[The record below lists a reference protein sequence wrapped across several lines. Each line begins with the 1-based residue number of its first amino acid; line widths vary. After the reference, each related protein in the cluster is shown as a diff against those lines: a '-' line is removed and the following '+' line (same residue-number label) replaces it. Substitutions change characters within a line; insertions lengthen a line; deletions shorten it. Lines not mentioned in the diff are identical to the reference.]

1 MLQNPTIQFAHPAY
15 QMQAAF
21 ERRDLPGKTF
31 QTWTLEET
39 LSRLGEAEVLVLS
52 GYWQNTFFDA
62 APNLAYVHVC
72 AAGYDRYDISA
83 FTERG
88 IRLANSSGVNVNAVG
103 DHAMAL
109 LLSLTR
115 QLHLARDQQLRREW
129 RGMVGDIGRR
139 EDELEGKTML
149 IYGLGAIGG
158 RLARLAQAFGLRVLG
173 IRRNTAKVPDGVE
186 ALHAPAAFLDLL
198 GEADVVALTCPLTDE
213 TRGLVGAEALAR
225 MKPTAYVI
233 NVARGPVVDEQAMV
247 AALEGGGIAGAGLD
261 VFDPEPLPETSKLWS
276 LENAIITPHSGG
288 ETRRYE
294 ENVIDILA
302 ENLARLSRGEKN
314 LINQIA

>member
-1 MLQNPTIQFAHPAY
+1 MFQNPIIQFAHPAY
-15 QMQAAF
+15 QLQAAF
-21 ERRDLPGKTF
+21 ERRDLPGKSF
-31 QTWTLEET
+31 QTWTPDET
-39 LSRLGEAEVLVLS
+39 LSRLGETQVLVLS
-52 GYWQNTFFDA
+52 GYWQDAFFDA

-72 AAGYDRYDISA
+72 SAGYDRYDPDA

-103 DHAMAL
+103 DHAMSL

-115 QLHLARDQQLRREW
+115 QLHLARDRQHRAEW
-129 RGMVGDIGRR
+129 RGMIGDIGTR

-149 IYGLGAIGG
+149 IYGFGAIGG
-158 RLARLAQAFGLRVLG
+158 RLARLAQAFGMRVLG

-186 ALHAPAAFLDLL
+186 ALYPPDAFLDLL

-213 TRGLVGAEALAR
+213 TRGLIGAEALAR

-233 NVARGPVVDEQAMV
+233 NVARGPVVDEQAIV
-247 AALEGGGIAGAGLD
+247 AALEGGSIAGVGLD
-261 VFDPEPLPETSKLWS
+261 VFDPEPLPESSKLWS
-276 LENAIITPHSGG
+276 LENAVITPHSGG

-294 ENVIDILA
+294 ENVIDIFA

-314 LINQIA
+314 LINQIV

>member
-1 MLQNPTIQFAHPAY
+1 
-15 QMQAAF
+15 
-21 ERRDLPGKTF
+21 
-31 QTWTLEET
+31 
-39 LSRLGEAEVLVLS
+39 
-52 GYWQNTFFDA
+52 
-62 APNLAYVHVC
+62 
-72 AAGYDRYDISA
+72 
-83 FTERG
+83 
-88 IRLANSSGVNVNAVG
+88 
-103 DHAMAL
+103 
-109 LLSLTR
+109 
-115 QLHLARDQQLRREW
+115 
-129 RGMVGDIGRR
+129 MVGDIGRR

-213 TRGLVGAEALAR
+213 TRGLVGAEALSR

-314 LINQIA
+314 LNNQIA

>member
-1 MLQNPTIQFAHPAY
+1 MENTVLQNPTIQFAHPAY

-62 APNLAYVHVC
+62 ATNLAYVHVC

-109 LLSLTR
+109 LLSLTC
-115 QLHLARDQQLRREW
+115 QLHLARDRHC
-129 RGMVGDIGRR
+129 GVNG
-139 EDELEGKTML
+139 
-149 IYGLGAIGG
+149 GAW
-158 RLARLAQAFGLRVLG
+158 
-173 IRRNTAKVPDGVE
+173 
-186 ALHAPAAFLDLL
+186 
-198 GEADVVALTCPLTDE
+198 
-213 TRGLVGAEALAR
+213 LV
-225 MKPTAYVI
+225 T
-233 NVARGPVVDEQAMV
+233 
-247 AALEGGGIAGAGLD
+247 
-261 VFDPEPLPETSKLWS
+261 
-276 LENAIITPHSGG
+276 SGG
-288 ETRRYE
+288 
-294 ENVIDILA
+294 
-302 ENLARLSRGEKN
+302 ARTNWKARPC
-314 LINQIA
+314 